1 MIGLAIQVLWLLIG
15 AIVLCGVVWLVLY
28 GLKTIAGVP
37 IPARVEQGIWF
48 IIMILILIGVLT
60 MLAGGSLVMPHFG
73 RP

>member
-15 AIVLCGVVWLVLY
+15 AIIICGVVWIVLY
-28 GLKTIAGVP
+28 GLKNIAGVP

-48 IIMILILIGVLT
+48 IIFLLVLIFALSL
-60 MLAGGSLVMPHFG
+60 LAGGSMMVPHFG